1 MECKSLRSS
10 WPSMTFGHQHYSP
23 YPPVWNRDFH
33 MHMGDSQV
41 CSIHP
46 TGSIKTPN
54 DFSVVSQ
61 LFSYHKWKSST
72 LSQRFPSS
80 RPPNAPPWETTS
92 SNVCMPLGA
101 VGRRT
106 SLHGE
111 WLIKVDVNSGSFL
124 NPRLSRGEQAWKQ
137 SGILFNLSHLHKL
150 TQLRLTLPNPRT
162 FVYQREIREI
172 QISRLQDLTAIL
184 IPTTRRKS
192 SGSYSS
198 LWEKKKKKNVE
209 NKPTACKIYDNLET
223 HSPRVISIQH
233 QCWQEIEV
241 GNKRQMTKDEVSGW
255 AQRRI
260 TFV

>member
-1 MECKSLRSS
+1 MCPQTTPSCMECKSLRSS

-124 NPRLSRGEQAWKQ
+124 NPRWSRGEQAWKQ

-150 TQLRLTLPNPRT
+150 THLRPTLPNPRT

-209 NKPTACKIYDNLET
+209 NKPRACKIYDNLET
-223 HSPRVISIQH
+223 HSARVISIQH
-233 QCWQEIEV
+233 QCW
-241 GNKRQMTKDEVSGW
+241 
-255 AQRRI
+255 
-260 TFV
+260 